1 MAKKPVTKVT
11 EGSPLSPEQIEE
23 LKARLQDGA
32 TPVDDVEPLQ
42 MHPVEDADS
51 DPSDE
56 EHQGEE
62 DNRDLDVFFIDRLN
76 CVRCLHLFPS
86 APEDKF
92 KAFDKCHYSQ
102 GNVNCPASHARIV
115 IGMNIDEAVSQY
127 QTALTSG
134 DAATI
139 QELMSDI
146 HERDPYVQDLV
157 FSAIRNSMSK

>member
-1 MAKKPVTKVT
+1 MAKKPVAKVP
-11 EGSPLSPEQIEE
+11 ENSPLSPEQIEE

-32 TPVDDVEPLQ
+32 TPVDAVEPLQ
-42 MHPVEDADS
+42 MHPVEDEVLDT
-51 DPSDE
+51 SDE
-56 EHQGEE
+56 DHQGEE
-62 DNRDLDVFFIDRLN
+62 DTRDVDVFFIDRLN
-76 CVRCLHLFPS
+76 CMRCLHLFPS

-115 IGMNIDEAVSQY
+115 IGMNIDEAVAQY

-157 FSAIRNSMSK
+157 FSAIRESTGK